1 MQCIEVLMAK
11 NHVSDTHIEEGTQAE
26 VSAAIR
32 YLDPDLR
39 STNEQDHAIA
49 VAVCML
55 LVFLAWGSLVFIWLY
70 P

>member
-1 MQCIEVLMAK
+1 MAK
-11 NHVSDTHIEEGTQAE
+11 KHASDTHVEEVTQAE

-39 STNEQDHAIA
+39 STNDQDHAIG
-49 VAVCML
+49 VAICMV